1 MREKLDNLWRR
12 LCLPLL
18 LSSTVAVLFGCA
30 SRNPLVD
37 EDTPVDDDKAVV
49 SIEAD
54 EQKLRDEQAAA
65 ERREKELARLEAQR
79 RIDEAQAAER
89 AKAAEQAKEIEQAQ
103 PVKQATPVQVEQKA
117 AKKKLPSPK
126 KTAKQASKKTTQQVA
141 TPVAATQDKS
151 ILRPVDA
158 NAQPE
163 HVDAGIPEVKEVNAT
178 AATERKP
185 LEIVPEFHAPER
197 RAISYSA
204 YGKSGDHGDD
214 QEVLLNSP
222 PRPVK
227 KWLIF
232 FTPYRVNQQ
241 QGNFISAEML
251 DRLQPGMTKDQVRFA
266 LGTPLLMDMFHAN
279 RWDYPFRLLKKNG
292 ALSTYR
298 VAIFFNQ
305 NGVVESVKHD
315 ALPSEIEYLE
325 QISSDDDSE
334 EKPKKDDGLAS
345 TDRHM
350 TGDFQPGSS
359 PTPIEAGAAG
369 TPSPEELERQLPKIA
384 PVRTTGGD
392 PDVHKP
398 DYVPGRV
405 SKGGQV
411 SRPLPGVKP
420 AVQQTWTP
428 KDAPP
433 LVPEI
438 QGENGPEQVVDY
450 QSLPSYRTGTYGG
463 VQSGVPRPIS
473 AFRPSTVQAPVEGA
487 VSEEKRSEWMANRD
501 AMLKALHAYDE
512 VEGDGVKNLTYDS
525 IRKFEAISIPKR
537 TNKMV
542 PESPNLKQIGNIQ

>member
-1 MREKLDNLWRR
+1 MG
-12 LCLPLL
+12 
-18 LSSTVAVLFGCA
+18 V
-30 SRNPLVD
+30 
-37 EDTPVDDDKAVV
+37 
-49 SIEAD
+49 
-54 EQKLRDEQAAA
+54 
-65 ERREKELARLEAQR
+65 
-79 RIDEAQAAER
+79 
-89 AKAAEQAKEIEQAQ
+89 
-103 PVKQATPVQVEQKA
+103 
-117 AKKKLPSPK
+117 
-126 KTAKQASKKTTQQVA
+126 
-141 TPVAATQDKS
+141 
-151 ILRPVDA
+151 
-158 NAQPE
+158 
-163 HVDAGIPEVKEVNAT
+163 PEVKEVNA
-178 AATERKP
+178 ASSAERKP

-204 YGKSGDHGDD
+204 YGKSSGDHGDD

-241 QGNFISAEML
+241 QGNFVSAEML
-251 DRLQPGMTKDQVRFA
+251 ERLQPGMTKDQVRFA

-305 NGVVESVKHD
+305 DGVVESVKHD

-325 QISSDDDSE
+325 QISSDDDAE
-334 EKPKKDDGLAS
+334 EKPKKEGGLAS
-345 TDRHM
+345 TDSHM

-359 PTPIEAGAAG
+359 PTPIEAGASG
-369 TPSPEELERQLPKIA
+369 TPTPEELERQLPKIA
-384 PVRTTGGD
+384 PVRTTGGE

-405 SKGGQV
+405 SKSGQA

-420 AVQQTWTP
+420 AAQQTWTP

-450 QSLPSYRTGTYGG
+450 QSLPSYRTGTYSGN
-463 VQSGVPRPIS
+463 VQSGAPRPIS

-512 VEGDGVKNLTYDS
+512 VEGEGVKNLTYDS